1 MKCDVNTMKM
11 NNFSHF
17 RNSALHLVSI
27 ICILITCLFYFG
39 CYSFTGGGNL
49 PPHLKTVV
57 IQITADNSGQGIPQF
72 RDVLT
77 QSLIERFRNDNT
89 LTLVEQKGD
98 AKLLTTITAI
108 SEATINLRQGEVESE
123 RKVNVTVKAELYD
136 AVKKKNFISKDI
148 TNTQLFDV
156 SGGIPA
162 KNEAVNK
169 ALRQISEDVLL
180 AVISG
185 W

>member
-1 MKCDVNTMKM
+1 M
-11 NNFSHF
+11 
-17 RNSALHLVSI
+17 
-27 ICILITCLFYFG
+27 
-39 CYSFTGGGNL
+39 
-49 PPHLKTVV
+49 
-57 IQITADNSGQGIPQF
+57 
-72 RDVLT
+72 
-77 QSLIERFRNDNT
+77 
-89 LTLVEQKGD
+89 TLVEQKGD
-98 AKLLTTITAI
+98 AKLITTITTI
-108 SEATINLRQGEVESE
+108 SEAAINLRQGEVESE

>member
-1 MKCDVNTMKM
+1 
-11 NNFSHF
+11 
-17 RNSALHLVSI
+17 
-27 ICILITCLFYFG
+27 
-39 CYSFTGGGNL
+39 
-49 PPHLKTVV
+49 
-57 IQITADNSGQGIPQF
+57 
-72 RDVLT
+72 
-77 QSLIERFRNDNT
+77 
-89 LTLVEQKGD
+89 
-98 AKLLTTITAI
+98 
-108 SEATINLRQGEVESE
+108 
-123 RKVNVTVKAELYD
+123 LYD